1 MGSALLV
8 AVAVGVAIAA
18 QVALLGSAAGRMPP
32 LAVSL
37 ALQVAGVLAG
47 ALWVTTTGSWQ
58 VVLAATRFWWWVPL
72 GVLGWLL
79 VAALGFASARI
90 GVTATLGVSVAVQLL
105 VGLAIDVA
113 RGRLVLG
120 PRPVIGVLLLA
131 AGVVLVLR
139 GD

>member
-1 MGSALLV
+1 MGSAVLV
-8 AVAVGVAIAA
+8 AIAVGVAIAV
-18 QVALLGSAAGRMPP
+18 QVALLGSASHRMHP
-32 LAVSL
+32 LSVSL

-47 ALWVTTTGSWQ
+47 ALWVTATNGWH

-79 VAALGFASARI
+79 VAALGFASSRI

-105 VGLAIDVA
+105 VGLGIDVA
-113 RGRLVLG
+113 RGRAVLG

-131 AGVVLVLR
+131 AGVVLALQ
-139 GD
+139 GE